1 MNFLSFFNESIELG
15 NTLERKFIHEIDDVR
30 IRQKP
35 ILKILDS
42 DREGGWEHQNLTTF
56 WKKANQ
62 MFHWRLELLRQKLV
76 SLMNDP

>member
-1 MNFLSFFNESIELG
+1 MNFLSFFDECIELG

-30 IRQKP
+30 IIQKS

-42 DREGGWEHQNLTTF
+42 DRKCGREHQNLTIF

-62 MFHWRLELLRQKLV
+62 VFH
-76 SLMNDP
+76 